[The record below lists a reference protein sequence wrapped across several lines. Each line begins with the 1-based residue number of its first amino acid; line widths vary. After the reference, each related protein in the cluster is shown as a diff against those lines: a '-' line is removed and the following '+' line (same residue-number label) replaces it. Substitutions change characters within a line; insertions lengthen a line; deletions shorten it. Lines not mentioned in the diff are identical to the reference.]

1 MNQLGYSYK
10 NTISNGCFFN
20 LAARLA
26 RYTGNQ
32 TYADWATKIFDWTQD
47 VGFMTHDYL
56 FYDGAD
62 SQDNCTKMDRVEWTY
77 NNGVYLLGAAAMY
90 NFVCSPNWV
99 WKFNADDADGR
110 RSEVERTN
118 RRNPQRC
125 RRLLRR

>member
-1 MNQLGYSYK
+1 MDADMNQLGYSYK

-32 TYADWATKIFDWTQD
+32 TYADWATKVFDWTQD

-62 SQDNCTKMDRVEWTY
+62 SGDNCTKMDRVQWTY

-90 NFVCSPNWV
+90 NFVCSPDWV
-99 WKFNADDADGR
+99 
-110 RSEVERTN
+110 
-118 RRNPQRC
+118 
-125 RRLLRR
+125 